1 MNLSRLVLAT
11 TLATCALA
19 ARASGGI
26 VIDGDLS
33 DWQDSQP
40 QVSDADDG
48 LRVDL
53 RAVTVRHDPESVF
66 VRLLL
71 ARKVNLQ
78 MLPGSTLKIL
88 INTDRDS
95 STGSRW
101 SGISGIDTAVEFSPL
116 RRRDDWSGR
125 YGALI
130 STFNKRGSSK
140 KHSAFDISLLVSPT
154 TSATDFEIRL
164 PREGQDLSFQN
175 PGFDL
180 IAVVTGEDDLIID
193 QSPVLSYQ
201 FADHPTLPPRVPRS
215 AHQALA
221 RPSGEVLRVL
231 TWNIGDHHFN
241 QDFKR
246 FGPVLNLLQP
256 DILLF
261 DEAPDDVSDRK
272 VRKLLKQM
280 NPEVAASD
288 WNIIIGQGG
297 GRQRGVVASRL
308 DLTELEGFAKL
319 HYPDEVVEFAQTK
332 GTPIMQND
340 MRSMVEDAM
349 PVAAAS
355 VRWGGRDLFL
365 VVTDFQCCGR
375 DGSPEDQF
383 RVMQAQTLRQALEK
397 SLARHRPGGLILSG
411 DLNLVG
417 SRSPLDELMNGCD
430 LDGSDLT
437 VVQALQLNQR
447 SNATYGISGPF
458 PPGQLDFVLYSDAT
472 LGVANAFV
480 FDTRDVD
487 PELLAR
493 SGASP
498 EDSIHTSDHLP
509 IVVDFMLMAP
519 SAGAAQATSR

>member
-1 MNLSRLVLAT
+1 LLAT
-11 TLATCALA
+11 TLVTTAQA
-19 ARASGGI
+19 ASASEGI
-26 VIDGDLS
+26 VIDGDLA

-66 VRLLL
+66 VRLAL

-88 INTDRDS
+88 IDADRDP
-95 STGSRW
+95 STGGRW
-101 SGISGIDTAVEFSPL
+101 PGVSGIDTAVEFSPL
-116 RRRDDWSGR
+116 RKRDSWSGR

-140 KHSAFDISLLVSPT
+140 KYSAFDISLLVSPT

-164 PREGQDLSFQN
+164 PREDPVLSLQY

-180 IAVVTGEDDLIID
+180 TAVVTGEDGLIID
-193 QSPVLSYQ
+193 QSLLLSYR

-215 AHQALA
+215 ADKALA
-221 RPSGEVLRVL
+221 RPSGDVLRVL
-231 TWNIGDHHFN
+231 TWNIGDYHFNRDFN

-246 FGPVLNLLQP
+246 YGPMLGLLQP

-272 VRKLLKQM
+272 IRKLLGQM
-280 NPEVAASD
+280 NPDVAAGD
-288 WNIIIGQGG
+288 WNIIIGRGG
-297 GRQRGVVASRL
+297 GRQRGVVASQL

-319 HYPDEVVEFAQTK
+319 HYPDEVVEFAQK
-332 GTPIMQND
+332 QGTPIMLND

-355 VRWGGRDLFL
+355 VRWGGQDLFL

-383 RVMQAQTLRQALEK
+383 RVMQAQTLRKALEK
-397 SLARHRPGGLILSG
+397 SLARHRPGGLILTG
-411 DLNLVG
+411 DFNLVG
-417 SRSPLDELMNGCD
+417 SRSPLDELVNGCD

-437 VVQALQLNQR
+437 TVQALQLDQR

-458 PPGQLDFVLYSDAT
+458 PPGQLDFVLYSDTT

-498 EDSIHTSDHLP
+498 EDSTHTSDHLP
-509 IVVDFMLMAP
+509 IVVDFRLVAARSKMADTTTP
-519 SAGAAQATSR
+519 